1 MKQFLMSN
9 YSEYAKKLQLLGGS
23 LKKFDKHV
31 IEVFKDNICEIIAK
45 KKKKT
50 KAKLDQ
56 LEQNK

>member
-1 MKQFLMSN
+1 MSN